1 MSDGGELATIRAF
14 ANKAGEHVV
23 RVAGVR
29 TIYADA
35 DAVEIADAAVAGA
48 IDLVQHYMGEAMRL
62 RGMAGEGAHVL
73 GFIKDIGRSATPGRL
88 DRRPRE
94 RWFPVS
100 CSGRAGRPIHLLL
113 EAAAATGSDR
123 SRFATR
129 RNTRRCFT
137 SPRATRS
144 LVAAL
149 HTPVDRRTV

>member
-35 DAVEIADAAVAGA
+35 DAVEIADAAVA
-48 IDLVQHYMGEAMRL
+48 IDLVRHYVGEVMRL

-73 GFIKDIGRSATPGRL
+73 GFIKGIGRSATTGRL

-113 EAAAATGSDR
+113 EAAAATGSER

-129 RNTRRCFT
+129 RNTTRCFT

-144 LVAAL
+144 RVAAL
-149 HTPVDRRTV
+149 HTPVDRRTA